1 MTARFNTLL
10 AALLV
15 VSVSAFA
22 PALGELLTLCPR
34 TPSRIRPHA
43 SSGVW
48 RSFELHAT
56 LFTTLLTRRFL
67 QMSEEADSCRNE

>member
-34 TPSRIRPHA
+34 TTSKIRPHA
-43 SSGVW
+43 SGVW
-48 RSFELHAT
+48 RSFELQT

-67 QMSEEADSCRNE
+67 QMSGEADSCRNV